1 MIRFTSTELRPLLT
15 QNQGKG
21 RPLILEKNLGI
32 YVRVPDDNGCAEWL
46 KAWAAGCNPSRDA
59 DWSALSDALIS
70 EPEFSFSTF
79 LDQSI
84 YDAVLNEHHDL
95 YMQPGINQF
104 AKSLTIYKETQPPLK
119 EYLPVADYRD
129 HIQWLHD
136 QSRLHLRACVGNTER
151 LNWCSQALNV
161 LDRVIRVDSKRAKPE
176 DRKQFESAVS
186 RVKSD
191 IKSLKSDGSYRR
203 Y

>member
-46 KAWAAGCNPSRDA
+46 KAWAVGCNPSRDA

-79 LDQSI
+79 LDQII

-95 YMQPGINQF
+95 YMQPVINQF

>member
-21 RPLILEKNLGI
+21 CPLILEKNLGI

-59 DWSALSDALIS
+59 DWSALCDALI
-70 EPEFSFSTF
+70 PGPAFSFSTF
-79 LDQSI
+79 LDHKTV
-84 YDAVLNEHHDL
+84 DAVLNEHHDL

-119 EYLPVADYRD
+119 EYLPVADYRH
-129 HIQWLHD
+129 HIQWLYD
-136 QSRLHLRACVGNTER
+136 QSRLHLRACVNNTER
-151 LNWCSQALNV
+151 LSWRSEALHV
-161 LDRVIRVDSKRAKPE
+161 LDRVIRVDSKRAKSE
-176 DRKQFESAVS
+176 DRKRFDSAVR

-191 IKSLKSDGSYRR
+191 IESLKSDGSFRHY
-203 Y
+203 

>member
-32 YVRVPDDNGCAEWL
+32 YVRVSDDNGCAEWL

-59 DWSALSDALIS
+59 DWSALSDALIT

-129 HIQWLHD
+129 HIQWLND

-191 IKSLKSDGSYRR
+191 IESLKSDGSYRR

>member
-15 QNQGKG
+15 QNPGKG

-32 YVRVPDDNGCAEWL
+32 YIRVPDDNGCAEWL

-59 DWSALSDALIS
+59 DWSARCDALI
-70 EPEFSFSTF
+70 PGPAFSFSTF
-79 LDQSI
+79 LDHKTV
-84 YDAVLNEHHDL
+84 DAVLNEHHDL
-95 YMQPGINQF
+95 YMQPGINQL
-104 AKSLTIYKETQPPLK
+104 AKSPTIYKETQPPLK

-129 HIQWLHD
+129 QIQWLYD
-136 QSRLHLRACVGNTER
+136 QSRLHLRACVSNAER
-151 LNWCSQALNV
+151 LSWRSQALNV

-176 DRKQFESAVS
+176 DRKQFDSAVN

-191 IKSLKSDGSYRR
+191 IESLKSDGSYRR

>member
-79 LDQSI
+79 LDQRI

-104 AKSLTIYKETQPPLK
+104 AKSLTIYTETQPPLK

-191 IKSLKSDGSYRR
+191 IESLKSDGSYRR

>member
-46 KAWAAGCNPSRDA
+46 KAWAAGCNPARDA
-59 DWSALSDALIS
+59 DWSALCDALIP

-95 YMQPGINQF
+95 YMQPGINQT
-104 AKSLTIYKETQPPLK
+104 AKSLTMYKETPPPLK

-136 QSRLHLRACVGNTER
+136 QSRLHLRACVSNTER
-151 LNWCSQALNV
+151 LSWRSKTFHV
-161 LDRVIRVDSKRAKPE
+161 LDRVIRVDSKRAKP
-176 DRKQFESAVS
+176 
-186 RVKSD
+186 
-191 IKSLKSDGSYRR
+191 
-203 Y
+203 

>member
-59 DWSALSDALIS
+59 DWSALCDALI
-70 EPEFSFSTF
+70 PGPAFSFSTF
-79 LDQSI
+79 LDQRI

-95 YMQPGINQF
+95 FMQPGINQI

-119 EYLPVADYRD
+119 EYLPVADYRH
-129 HIQWLHD
+129 HIQWLYD
-136 QSRLHLRACVGNTER
+136 QSRLHLRACVSNAER
-151 LNWCSQALNV
+151 LGWRTQALNV

-176 DRKQFESAVS
+176 DRKWFDSAVR

-191 IKSLKSDGSYRR
+191 IESLKSDGSFRHY
-203 Y
+203 

>member
-46 KAWAAGCNPSRDA
+46 KGWAAGCNPSRDA
-59 DWSALSDALIS
+59 DWSALCDALI
-70 EPEFSFSTF
+70 PGPAFSFSTF
-79 LDQSI
+79 LDQRI

-104 AKSLTIYKETQPPLK
+104 AKSLTIYTETQPPLK

-136 QSRLHLRACVGNTER
+136 LSRLHLRACVGNTER

-176 DRKQFESAVS
+176 DRKKFESAVS

-191 IKSLKSDGSYRR
+191 IESLKSDGSYRR

>member
-95 YMQPGINQF
+95 YMQPSINHF